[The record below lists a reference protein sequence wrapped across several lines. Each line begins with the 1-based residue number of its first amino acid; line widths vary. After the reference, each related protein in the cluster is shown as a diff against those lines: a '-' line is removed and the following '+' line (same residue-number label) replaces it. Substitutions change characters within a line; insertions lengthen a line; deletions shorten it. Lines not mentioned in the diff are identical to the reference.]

1 VTLLPVMGEIGSGMM
16 SKELRQSVLRIFAL
30 AVDATGRAILVIFG
44 IIVVLLAAAAL
55 FAAATNAPPSWLPN
69 ARLLDVGLLT
79 ALGSLLLGLSG
90 LYIGGRL
97 RKYQEMEA
105 KARARLA
112 LNVSLR
118 TRVVGAV
125 GDRIVEVIIDVHNVS
140 RTTWF
145 VPMVYLFVRSALG
158 DQREIPLNRRHCNL
172 ADYTAALCQLQPD
185 ENDQLFTTVVF
196 TPTQSMST
204 PAVIVRAEIVGT
216 SERWLGPHREKM
228 AFIEFMAED
237 SGARHDY
244 HCIGR
249 CDDKNHKWYGRR
261 MFANPDGSMD
271 EVATGRYRGF
281 LDDVMLWSRE
291 TVVSLSEESEGIEEA
306 SSGVVVGDKSHRVKS
321 HNPAA
326 PAAG

>member
-1 VTLLPVMGEIGSGMM
+1 MK
-16 SKELRQSVLRIFAL
+16 KELRQSVLRIIAL
-30 AVDATGRAILVIFG
+30 AVDAAARAILILFG
-44 IIVVLLAAAAL
+44 ITVVLLAAAAL
-55 FAAATNAPPSWLPN
+55 FTAATNAPPSWLPN
-69 ARLLDVGLLT
+69 ARLLDIGLLT

-118 TRVVGAV
+118 TRVVRAG
-125 GDRIVEVIIDVHNVS
+125 GDRIVEVIIDVQNVS

-158 DQREIPLNRRHCNL
+158 GQREIPLDRRHCNL

-185 ENDQLFTTVVF
+185 ENDQLFTAVVF
-196 TPTQSMST
+196 TPAQSMST

-216 SERWLGPHREKM
+216 SERWLGPHKEKM
-228 AFIEFMAED
+228 AFIEFMAEGN
-237 SGARHDY
+237 GARHNY

-249 CDDKNHKWYGRR
+249 CDDKNHRWYGRR
-261 MFANPDGSMD
+261 MFANADGSMD
-271 EVATGRYRGF
+271 EGATRRYRGF

-291 TVVSLSEESEGIEEA
+291 TVVSLSEEGEPIEETSASTIEGI
-306 SSGVVVGDKSHRVKS
+306 GSHRVS
-321 HNPAA
+321 AHNPAA
-326 PAAG
+326 QPVGYAAG